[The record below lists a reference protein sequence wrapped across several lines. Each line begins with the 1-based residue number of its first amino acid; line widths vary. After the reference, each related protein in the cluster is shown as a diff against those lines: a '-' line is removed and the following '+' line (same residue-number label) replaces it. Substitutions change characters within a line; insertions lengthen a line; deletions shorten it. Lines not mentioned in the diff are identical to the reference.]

1 MRSGCIQRRTIADET
16 VTNSDTAGNVETGRA
31 AVVLTN
37 DLTPVWTIAFDEIR
51 IISVGACQCKC
62 HTYIQLPLVTL
73 RSTAGHDTNQVTL
86 LFHRVSLPARSPN
99 RESPSHFMHES
110 RSARG
115 VCHDTATIICNG
127 VFAKVSLE
135 FLIYFIPIHKILST
149 FFYSLIYIC
158 YFSKSFTWAD

>member
-1 MRSGCIQRRTIADET
+1 MRLAKRNGTERNAFALPAIRSMRAGCIQRRTIADET

-73 RSTAGHDTNQVTL
+73 RSTAGHGTNQVTP
-86 LFHRVSLPARSPN
+86 LFHRVSLPARSTN
-99 RESPSHFMHES
+99 RESPSHTSLDSPEES
-110 RSARG
+110 VTLS
-115 VCHDTATIICNG
+115 
-127 VFAKVSLE
+127 
-135 FLIYFIPIHKILST
+135 IYL
-149 FFYSLIYIC
+149 
-158 YFSKSFTWAD
+158 DGNV